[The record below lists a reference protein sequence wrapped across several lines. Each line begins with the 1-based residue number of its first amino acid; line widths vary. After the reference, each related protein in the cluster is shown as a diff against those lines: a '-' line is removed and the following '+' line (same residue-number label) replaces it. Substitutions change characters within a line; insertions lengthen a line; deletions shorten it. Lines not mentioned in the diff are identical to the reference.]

1 VSDFLAKDLLDRYRE
16 SLWNGIVR
24 NIRNIYL
31 ANVKAYC
38 LKKRV
43 KNAVQME
50 LVPDEMFM
58 RFVECQISEQE
69 VEDWRMLVWTEWK
82 KGEVTSL
89 DRLAPIFLNLARAY
103 QILNKAF
110 MSYPNDLDLSDE
122 SNSPE
127 GA

>member
-1 VSDFLAKDLLDRYRE
+1 
-16 SLWNGIVR
+16 
-24 NIRNIYL
+24 
-31 ANVKAYC
+31 
-38 LKKRV
+38 
-43 KNAVQME
+43 
-50 LVPDEMFM
+50 
-58 RFVECQISEQE
+58 
-69 VEDWRMLVWTEWK
+69 MLVWTEWK